1 LNTLITEMTEHGEM
15 PIDIFTKLAKD
26 RILFISDY
34 IDDRTAAD
42 ITATL
47 LLKNYEEN
55 SDEKLSLF
63 INSEGGNIHSVFAIY
78 DMMQLMTC
86 PLETI
91 CVGSAMNEI
100 VLLLAAGDKG
110 SRFATPNAVICCSQL
125 MQEKYYRADLLDAQS
140 ITKRVHNDNKQ
151 FLTALA
157 KKIGKKVPELSVKL
171 KQKVF
176 MNAKQAKSFGIVDH
190 IMGAK

>member
-1 LNTLITEMTEHGEM
+1 MTEHGEM

-26 RILFISDY
+26 RILFLSDY
-34 IDDRTAAD
+34 IDDRIAGD
-42 ITATL
+42 IVATL
-47 LLKNYEEN
+47 LLKNYED

-63 INSEGGNIHSVFAIY
+63 INSEGGDIRSIFAIY

-86 PLETI
+86 PLETV
-91 CVGSAMNEI
+91 CVGSAMNEV

-125 MQEKYYRADLLDAQS
+125 MQEKYYRANLVDAKS
-140 ITKRVHNDNKQ
+140 ITARIHNDNKR

-157 KKIGKKVPELSVKL
+157 KKIGKKLPEVSTKL
-171 KQKVF
+171 EQKTF
-176 MNAKQAKSFGIVDH
+176 MNAKQAKSFGIIDQ
-190 IMGAK
+190 IMGA